1 LKIEPNDIYSSLHK
15 PIHKYNSRAAIRH
28 LIRRLPAWVLC
39 EGVALVNIVRKQEQ
53 VDLLTKLGAKFVV
66 NSSSESFKKDLYK
79 AIDATG
85 ATLAFDAIGGGE
97 LAGDIQATMEAVGSK
112 EATGFNT
119 YGSVDNKQVYIYG
132 GLDFL
137 PTLLNRA
144 FGMTWDQGVRVLDR
158 KSS

>member
-1 LKIEPNDIYSSLHK
+1 MAETMRMEGHTALVHKAAASSLGIMLNK
-15 PIHKYNSRAAIRH
+15 VCIK
-28 LIRRLPAWVLC
+28 

-79 AIDATG
+79 AIDDTG
-85 ATLAFDAIGGGE
+85 ATLAFD
-97 LAGDIQATMEAVGSK
+97 
-112 EATGFNT
+112 ATGFNT

-132 GLDFL
+132 GLDFS

-144 FGMTWDQGVRVLDR
+144 FGMT
-158 KSS
+158 

>member
-85 ATLAFDAIGGGE
+85 AILAFEAIG
-97 LAGDIQATMEAVGSK
+97 D
-112 EATGFNT
+112 
-119 YGSVDNKQVYIYG
+119 
-132 GLDFL
+132 LDSS
-137 PTLLNRA
+137 PTLLNHA
-144 FGMTWDQGVRVLDR
+144 FDMTPDIIQKYNSKTTAGEYILNPD
-158 KSS
+158 KG

>member
-66 NSSSESFKKDLYK
+66 NSSSESFKKDLSK
-79 AIDATG
+79 AID
-85 ATLAFDAIGGGE
+85 
-97 LAGDIQATMEAVGSK
+97 
-112 EATGFNT
+112 ATGFNT

-132 GLDFL
+132 GLDFS

-144 FGMTWDQGVRVLDR
+144 FGMT
-158 KSS
+158 

>member
-85 ATLAFDAIGGGE
+85 ATLAFDA
-97 LAGDIQATMEAVGSK
+97 
-112 EATGFNT
+112 TGFNT

-132 GLDFL
+132 GLDFS

-144 FGMTWDQGVRVLDR
+144 FGMT
-158 KSS
+158 